1 MANVKASS
9 LWKQAR
15 FLVKWSPALLALIA
29 TAVHIT
35 LIFKSKLSQRTVVS
49 LHWNKNVAIWRNFRH
64 WLHRKFIFTSHN
76 AAADDDIVNMTTI
89 PFQLMNVGPNFSD
102 TNLQSPQ
109 YPGADGSSCR
119 GSWAV
124 TTIFRGLLQ
133 HILPD
138 ANYAWVHPLK
148 AKYRQFDNFVVIG
161 GTVSCH
167 YDNWWCHQWRHSY
180 QIDNQL
186 FQCRK
191 CLTFT
196 VTIVYVNEIILI
208 TSLLSSV
215 VFEEMVTL
223 SRWMFAG
230 FDQAKKWTH

>member
-1 MANVKASS
+1 MKYQS
-9 LWKQAR
+9 K
-15 FLVKWSPALLALIA
+15 PALLALIA

-35 LIFKSKLSQRTVVS
+35 LIFKSKWSHITVVS

-102 TNLQSPQ
+102 TNLQPPQ

-138 ANYAWVHPLK
+138 ANYAWVHQLK

-180 QIDNQL
+180 QIDQL
-186 FQCRK
+186 FSVSLMSNVYRNDSVRK
-191 CLTFT
+191 WNYTDNF
-196 VTIVYVNEIILI
+196 IIIKRRFWRNGYFI
-208 TSLLSSV
+208 TLNV
-215 VFEEMVTL
+215 CWV
-223 SRWMFAG
+223 
-230 FDQAKKWTH
+230 